1 MRRIDWAPDRCQTG
15 HEVGIPTEQ
24 LANRRTANTG
34 DLVVELRRVIRKGL
48 PATLASAG
56 NLLPHLRNVVGR
68 AVHPDDK
75 FGRLDSLNET
85 LERLVG
91 EIDDERLG
99 QAARMLFGVAD
110 GSRGTTLTV
119 RRRQCSAYLEYDFDH
134 FRKRV
139 ETRILEL
146 VAEQL
151 HRDLVRYRSRL
162 RREVTAYETSRPS
175 PNLLPEDINREEE
188 LVSRIWQTLYQ
199 VRAEH
204 IAFVL
209 AEDEGTRLEHRE
221 IEEAA
226 ALRLNTFALEYVDTY
241 GRKYISEGKL
251 DYAVE
256 GLERLVVWRV

>member
-1 MRRIDWAPDRCQTG
+1 MRRVDWAPDRGQTG

-24 LANRRTANTG
+24 ASGRRTVGTG
-34 DLVVELRRVIRKGL
+34 DLVAELRRVVRRGL
-48 PATLASAG
+48 PATRTTAG
-56 NLLPHLRNVVGR
+56 SLLPHLRSVVGR
-68 AVHPDDK
+68 AVHPDDE

-85 LERLVG
+85 LERLVR
-91 EIDDERLG
+91 EMEDERLG
-99 QAARMLFGVAD
+99 QAARILFGVAD

-119 RRRQCSAYLEYDFDH
+119 RRRQCAAHLEYDFDH

-175 PNLLPEDINREEE
+175 PNLLPEDITREEE
-188 LVSRIWQTLYQ
+188 LISRIWQTLYQ

-204 IAFVL
+204 IAVLL
-209 AEDEGTRLEHRE
+209 AEDEGTKLEHRK

-226 ALRLNTFALEYVDTY
+226 ALRLNTLAAEYVETY